1 MSDFHNAF
9 KAFLATP
16 GSASPKERAE
26 SPQTPPAAPPAR
38 RGRGGGVV
46 VKAPSPEVE
55 IPAAAIRQEG
65 AASKT
70 AVSCSVPDPE
80 LFGLDGQGSIVP

>member
-26 SPQTPPAAPPAR
+26 SPQTPPAPPAR

-65 AASKT
+65 GASKT
-70 AVSCSVPDPE
+70 AVSCSVPGIRNF
-80 LFGLDGQGSIVP
+80 LC